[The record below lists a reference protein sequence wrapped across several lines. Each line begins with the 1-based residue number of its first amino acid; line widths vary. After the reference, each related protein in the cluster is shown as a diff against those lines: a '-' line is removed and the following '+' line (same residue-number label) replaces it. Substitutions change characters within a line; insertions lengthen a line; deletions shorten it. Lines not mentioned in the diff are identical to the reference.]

1 MAVIDQFNRVQQIY
15 NAFYGRPAD
24 SAGLLYWAKTL
35 DSQGGNLA
43 AIIDSFANS
52 AEAVQLFFPGSTGS
66 SLYSLIKTSADIG
79 SVIDKLYQALFG
91 RPADQAGKDFYVNGF
106 LNKTFTAGTIAVNI
120 YDGAKNTDLTLLSN
134 KLAVSQMFTAQVDG
148 RPATQAGIDA
158 GFGTP
163 GTTVATD
170 GSLRFAATYQGDGD
184 ASAAR
189 SLLSSITLT
198 STALTKDD
206 VRVFIQNSIA
216 NINDPIRNA
225 QIYAGTAGDDLLRG
239 GPGNDTLFGYG
250 GSDTL
255 DAGDGNDVL
264 DGGDG
269 NDSLSGGLGDD
280 TLLGGAGNDIL
291 DGGAGTNRLDG
302 GAGADTFNLGVGRDT
317 YIARFGTTSGTPEQQ
332 VIALKGTLA
341 ANDSY
346 QLTLPNG
353 TVVVA
358 AGLVGTS
365 PDALLT
371 NLRDTLS
378 AALTTAN
385 ASVNIDLGTGVN
397 AGRLVLT
404 WKANGDVPGAA
415 VLVQTQKAG
424 APVDAGTPEVQVLTL
439 TGSPAVNDQF
449 TLTLPGGTTIATGA
463 LPAAGVAG
471 LVTAL
476 TNLKGTAPVAFT
488 ADANGN
494 LVITYNAPGN
504 VVGTAALTQTKNAAG
519 NLVPG
524 TKEVQVVALTGTLA
538 AGDKYVATLNGGTG
552 GLTTKLP
559 EVTLTSANV
568 SDLATKLNTAATGQG
583 VTFSVG
589 ASGTADAGKLVMTVD
604 QVGNYPNTLSLQ
616 QTTNGATGQLVTAG
630 TAEKITAS
638 LTGTLAVGDAFR
650 VTLPAQTAG
659 GSNITIDSGNLTAA
673 TVADLVA
680 KFEAAKGA
688 APVTFSAGAG
698 NQLVVTYNGVGNVD
712 QTQFNLVET
721 RNVNGLVNPTGTK
734 EVQTISVSGSLS
746 AGDTYSVTVP
756 NTAGV
761 TQTYTT
767 AALTGT
773 PSLNDLAT
781 ALTTAVGGANGAVAF
796 TVGTGAD
803 ANKLI
808 ATYNTVGDQQG
819 VIGLSQ
825 VNSANAPVA
834 GVKEVQTIKLTPA
847 SGVGAPAFAAADQ
860 YSLTLNL
867 AGGPTVIQSGA
878 INGTTLNDLVLKL
891 NQNKG
896 TAPVVFSANSASP
909 SDTLQINYSNVGDVS
924 NASLSQTN
932 NVGGVVGVDGTKET
946 VTITFSGNPL
956 ANGDQY
962 RLTLPNPTANGANFV
977 LDTAALQS
985 AGLLGTGLLGAPT
998 PQDLATALTNANNA
1012 LASKAPVTIT
1022 ADNVAKKIFITYTPV
1037 GNQSNSV
1044 VFTQTADGDSVLGA
1058 APSPVTTAIGYTDG
1072 SLVASTVTVG
1082 ATTETTRGLS
1092 AITATVTGTSAETT
1106 KGVAPNPADVT
1117 STAAAVDGTPAV
1129 AGSVSITP
1137 AEVRDGAAATGTPTV
1152 TATTVATDGTAP
1164 TSPAVVT
1171 ATTTVTDG
1179 TSAATP
1185 SDSNVA
1191 AMDVLKGFTTALDK
1205 IHLLTADG
1213 QSANIPANL
1222 LRVADV
1228 PTSDNLATALST
1240 AFGGLAA
1247 AGYQAGV
1254 VVINAG
1260 AAQGTYLYV
1269 DNGNGV
1275 VDTSADLF
1283 VKLVGSTLSSS
1294 GVGPLTAADY
1304 FA

>member
-449 TLTLPGGTTIATGA
+449 TLTLPGGATIATGA

-616 QTTNGATGQLVTAG
+616 QTFNNTNGQAVTPG

-659 GSNITIDSGNLTAA
+659 GPTITIDSGSLTAA
-673 TVADLVA
+673 TIADLVS
-680 KFEAAKGA
+680 KLEAAKGA
-688 APVTFSAGAG
+688 APVTFTAGAG
-698 NQLVVTYNGVGNVD
+698 NQLVVTYAGVGDVNQSQFALV
-712 QTQFNLVET
+712 QTKT
-721 RNVNGLVNPTGTK
+721 ANGLAVTANGAN
-734 EVQTISVSGSLS
+734 EIQAISLSGSLS
-746 AGDTYSVTVP
+746 AGDTYSITVP

-761 TQTYTT
+761 TQTVTT
-767 AALTGT
+767 AALPANPTVT
-773 PSLNDLAT
+773 SLAA
-781 ALTTAVGGANGAVAF
+781 ALNTAVNAASIPVAF
-796 TVGTGAD
+796 TVGSGAD

-808 ATYNTVGDQQG
+808 ATYATAGDQLG
-819 VIGLSQ
+819 LLSLSQ
-825 VNSANAPVA
+825 VNSAGAPVT
-834 GVKEVQTIKLTPA
+834 GVKEVQTIKLTAA
-847 SGVGAPAFAAADQ
+847 SGGGAPAFAAADQ

-896 TAPVVFSANSASP
+896 AAPVVFSASGT
-909 SDTLQINYSNVGDVS
+909 DTLQINYSNVGDVS

-1082 ATTETTRGLS
+1082 ATAETIRGLS

-1191 AMDVLKGFTTALDK
+1191 AMDVLKGFATALDK